1 MNAVSRR
8 GFIKRAGAFMGAG
21 AASMA
26 GASLALGNE
35 VAGDGFAWDE
45 EYDVVVVGAGLAGAT
60 AAAAVAVEGNGETCL
75 LIEKTDDP
83 LGGGNSHYSGGSVIY
98 TDPEH
103 RDACL
108 AYWKDLRGDCTTTPD
123 DVLEA
128 FVDHMATNVEF
139 MAKLGAKP

>member
-60 AAAAVAVEGNGETCL
+60 AAAAA
-75 LIEKTDDP
+75 
-83 LGGGNSHYSGGSVIY
+83 
-98 TDPEH
+98 
-103 RDACL
+103 L
-108 AYWKDLRGDCTTTPD
+108 A
-123 DVLEA
+123 
-128 FVDHMATNVEF
+128 
-139 MAKLGAKP
+139 